1 MGLEKNKEIAMNF
14 YKTAFLGNP
23 SLAIEKYVGD
33 VYYQHNLVVE
43 DVKCGFIKYF
53 EETYKYCPEKTI
65 DFIRVIAE
73 EDLVSLHN
81 HQVWG
86 FPDNKEYVTMD
97 FFRFLDGKIIEHW
110 DSIQEVVLIKSGRKM
125 Y

>member
-1 MGLEKNKEIAMNF
+1 MDLEKNKEIAMNF

-33 VYYQHNLVVE
+33 VYYQHNPVVE
-43 DVKCGFIKYF
+43 DGKSGFIKYF
-53 EETYKYCPEKTI
+53 EEMYKYCPVKTI
-65 DFIRVIAE
+65 DFVRVIAE
-73 EDLVSLHN
+73 EDLVSLHT
-81 HQVWG
+81 HQAWG

-97 FFRFLDGKIIEHW
+97 FFRFLDGKIVEHW
-110 DSIQEVVLIKSGRKM
+110 DSIQEVVPTKSGRKM